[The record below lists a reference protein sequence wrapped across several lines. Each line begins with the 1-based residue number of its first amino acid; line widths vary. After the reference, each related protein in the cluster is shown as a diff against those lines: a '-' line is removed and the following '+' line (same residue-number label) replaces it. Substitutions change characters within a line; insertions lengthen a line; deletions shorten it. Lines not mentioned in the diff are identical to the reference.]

1 MNINDEKILAL
12 RKQIAEKKK
21 EINNKRFIPQT
32 NCMYS
37 GTNIQTM
44 DMDTLIMLACSLNNV
59 IETAQRLNLPEPRVN
74 GYFISLWLE
83 DVLAKISHLSNVS
96 KQSELNAMEKKL
108 STMLTS
114 DTQISLE
121 LLEIEKQLR

>member
-1 MNINDEKILAL
+1 MNTNDEKILAL

-21 EINNKRFIPQT
+21 EINNKRFVPQT

-37 GTNIQTM
+37 GMNIQTM
-44 DMDTLIMLACSLNNV
+44 DVDALTLLAC
-59 IETAQRLNLPEPRVN
+59 NLHNIIGTVKDLGLSEPKVN
-74 GYFISLWLE
+74 GYLISLWLE
-83 DVLAKISHLSNVS
+83 DVLAKISHLNNVS

-121 LLEIEKQLR
+121 LSEIEKQLR